1 MKSFQFNSFDS
12 CSDVFI
18 IAEIGV
24 NHNGSISMA
33 KELIDRAAECG
44 ANAVKFQSF
53 FASKLAST
61 NTPKVDY
68 QLRHSS
74 KSQSHYEM
82 LKELELSFSDQHL
95 LKEYCDSN
103 GILFSSTP
111 YDVES
116 AKFLNVNLDIPFFK
130 TASADIVDPFLHN
143 YIASTNKPVIIST
156 GMASLGEIENVLGFY
171 PLSYR
176 DNICLLQC
184 TSNYPCSDSS
194 MNLSVLNSLR
204 NAFHTS
210 VGFSDHSSSLEAS
223 IVAVALGAKV
233 IEKHFTLD
241 TDLPGPDH
249 AASITPTQLSFYIQS
264 IRKATTILG
273 SPIKSPQPEELQMAS
288 VSRKAIVL
296 SKPVHSGEILTNTS
310 ITLQRPASQG
320 ISPTYLPEILGKQSV
335 ADLPAGHYVQ
345 LSDFN

>member
-1 MKSFQFNSFDS
+1 MTTFQINPFEPS

-24 NHNGSISMA
+24 NHNGNINMA
-33 KELIDRAAECG
+33 KQLIDHAVECG

-53 FASKLAST
+53 FASKLASI

-68 QLRHSS
+68 QLRHSP

-95 LKEYCDSN
+95 LKVYCESK

-116 AKFLNVNLDIPFFK
+116 AKFLHEELDVAFFK
-130 TASADIVDPFLHN
+130 TASADITDPLLHS
-143 YIASTNKPVIIST
+143 YISSTNKPVIIST
-156 GMASLGEIENVLGFY
+156 GMATLGDIENVLNFY
-171 PLSYR
+171 PTNFR
-176 DNICLLQC
+176 ANICLLQC
-184 TSNYPCSDSS
+184 TSNYPCSDLSL
-194 MNLSVLNSLR
+194 NLSVLNSLR
-204 NAFHTS
+204 SAFHTS

-223 IVAVALGAKV
+223 IVAVALGANV

-249 AASITPTQLSFYIQS
+249 AASIPPEDFKSYIQS
-264 IRKATTILG
+264 IRKATRMLG

-296 SKPVHSGEILTNTS
+296 SKPVQTGEILQ
-310 ITLQRPASQG
+310 IC
-320 ISPTYLPEILGKQSV
+320 
-335 ADLPAGHYVQ
+335 
-345 LSDFN
+345 LSHSKGRLHKAFLLHIFPQFLAKSL